1 MNKKNNYLFKNRNRK
16 NNFVVNDILYNVD
29 IYIYRLALFF

>member
-1 MNKKNNYLFKNRNRK
+1 MNKNNLFKNRNRK